1 VNNNDKKT
9 SEKHPKSVHRR
20 LFKLA
25 KGVYGFI
32 FSLAAFSL
40 AMAAVVILQM
50 YLLSIIINDVF
61 FLSQQPK
68 NSSLYLLFATI
79 IARALL
85 IWVRER
91 LAQQNAIKIK
101 SALRLKLFGH
111 LLELGPSYTKSEK
124 TGGLVAVVMDGVEKL
139 DEYYTRYIPA
149 VIHLVILPPAIIL
162 FALYTDWLS
171 GLIMLVTGPLIIFF
185 MWLIGSWAKSLTLK
199 LWHELSG
206 MSSYFLDALQGHKT
220 LKIFGSN
227 RKEADNVA
235 SISESYRAITM
246 RVLRVAFLSGMVLE
260 LAASISIALV
270 AVQVGIRLIEGLMIY
285 QLGLFV
291 LLLTPEFYLPFR
303 ALGQHYHSGLEGAA
317 AAEKIFEITD
327 DSRQFKS
334 EPNRIANLDNH
345 KIVLNFSDVSFTY
358 PKSEHPAVQKINCK
372 LEPDTLTAAVGKTGS
387 GKSTFA
393 YLMMGY
399 LQASA
404 GQIMVNGIPLD
415 KIDPEEWKSHIAY
428 VPQQPHFFNMS
439 VIENLLMA
447 KPKASLD
454 EVIEAA
460 KNAGVHGFINQ
471 LPQGYHT
478 LLHENASRLSGG
490 ERQRLA
496 IARAFLKNAPVL
508 ILDEP
513 TSNLDPESEE
523 HIAEATEK
531 LLKNRTTLIIAHRLK
546 TVYRADNILVFDNG
560 RIVESGSHH
569 SLIRQ
574 QGIYAG
580 YLKTMGNREGGMA

>member
-1 VNNNDKKT
+1 VSDKDKKT
-9 SEKHPKSVHRR
+9 SEKRPVSIHRR
-20 LFKLA
+20 LFSLA
-25 KGVYGFI
+25 KGVHGFI

-40 AMAAVVILQM
+40 VMAAVVILQM

-61 FLSQQPK
+61 FLSEHPK
-68 NSSLYLLFATI
+68 TSSLYLLFATI

-91 LAQQNAIKIK
+91 LAQQKAVRIK

-111 LLELGPSYTKSEK
+111 VLELGPSYTRSEK
-124 TGGLVAVVMDGVEKL
+124 TGGLLAVVMDGVEKL
-139 DEYYTRYIPA
+139 DDYFTRYIPS
-149 VIHLVILPPAIIL
+149 VIHLIILPPTIIL
-162 FALYTDWLS
+162 FALYIDWLS
-171 GLIMLVTGPLIIFF
+171 GLIMLFTGPLIMFF
-185 MWLIGSWAKSLTLK
+185 MWLIGTWAKNLTQK
-199 LWHELSG
+199 LWQELSG
-206 MSSYFLDALQGHKT
+206 MSSYFLDALQGLKT
-220 LKIFGSN
+220 FKIFGAS
-227 RKEADNVA
+227 RKESENVA
-235 SISESYRAITM
+235 SISDSYRNITM
-246 RVLRVAFLSGMVLE
+246 KVLRVAFLSGMVLE

-270 AVQVGIRLIEGLMIY
+270 AVQVGIRLIEGLMAY

-303 ALGQHYHSGLEGAA
+303 ALGQHYHSGMEGAA

-327 DSRQFKS
+327 AGQFKS
-334 EPNRIANLDNH
+334 EPESATSIGNRI
-345 KIVLNFSDVSFTY
+345 ITLNFADVSFTY
-358 PKSEHPAVQKINCK
+358 PKSEQPALQSIACR

-393 YLMMGY
+393 YLLMGY
-399 LQASA
+399 LQASS

-415 KIDPEEWKSHIAY
+415 QLDPEEWKAHIAY

-439 VIENLLMA
+439 VLENLLMA
-447 KPKASLD
+447 NPKASLD
-454 EVIEAA
+454 QVVEAT
-460 KNAGVHGFINQ
+460 KNAGAHGFINQ
-471 LPQGYHT
+471 LPQGYQT
-478 LLHENASRLSGG
+478 LLTENASRLSGG

-496 IARAFLKNAPVL
+496 IARAFLKDAPML

-546 TVYRADNILVFDNG
+546 TVYRADHILVFDQG
-560 RIVESGSHH
+560 KIVERGSHY
-569 SLIRQ
+569 SLMNQ
-574 QGIYAG
+574 KGIYEG
-580 YLKTMGNREGGMA
+580 YIKTSSDREGGMT

>member
-1 VNNNDKKT
+1 MNNNDKKI
-9 SEKHPKSVHRR
+9 SEKRPKSIHRR
-20 LFKLA
+20 LFGLA
-25 KGVYGFI
+25 KGVRGFI

-68 NSSLYLLFATI
+68 TYSLYLLFATI

-91 LAQQNAIKIK
+91 LAQQNAVKIK

-149 VIHLVILPPAIIL
+149 VIHLIILPPAIIL

-171 GLIMLVTGPLIIFF
+171 GLIMLFTGPLIVFF

-220 LKIFGSN
+220 MKIFGSN
-227 RKEADNVA
+227 RKETDNVA
-235 SISESYRAITM
+235 SISESYRTITM
-246 RVLRVAFLSGMVLE
+246 KVLRVAFLSGMVLE

-270 AVQVGIRLIEGLMIY
+270 AVQVGIRLIEGLMVY

-327 DSRQFKS
+327 SSQFSS
-334 EPNRIANLDNH
+334 EPNHTASLDNH
-345 KIVLNFSDVSFTY
+345 IITLNFADVSFTY
-358 PKSEHPAVQKINCK
+358 PKSEHPALQSINCR

-393 YLMMGY
+393 YLLMGY
-399 LQASA
+399 LQASS
-404 GQIMVNGIPLD
+404 GQIMVNGIPLNQV
-415 KIDPEEWKSHIAY
+415 DPEEWKAQIAY

-439 VIENLLMA
+439 VLENLLMA
-447 KPKASLD
+447 HPNASID
-454 EVIEAA
+454 QVMEAA
-460 KNAGVHGFINQ
+460 KNAGAHGFINQ

-523 HIAEATEK
+523 NIAEATEK
-531 LLKNRTTLIIAHRLK
+531 LLKNRTTFIIAHRLK
-546 TVYRADNILVFDNG
+546 TVYLADNILVFDRG
-560 RIVESGSHH
+560 RIVESGSHDT
-569 SLIRQ
+569 LVRQ
-574 QGIYAG
+574 EGIYAG
-580 YLKTMGNREGGMA
+580 YMKTMGNREGGMA

>member
-1 VNNNDKKT
+1 MSNNDKKI
-9 SEKHPKSVHRR
+9 SEKLSKSVHRR
-20 LFKLA
+20 LFWLA
-25 KGVYGFI
+25 KGVHGFI

-61 FLSQQPK
+61 FLSEQP
-68 NSSLYLLFATI
+68 NTSSLYLLLATI

-91 LAQQNAIKIK
+91 LAQQKAVRIK

-111 LLELGPSYTKSEK
+111 LLELGPSYTRSEK

-139 DEYYTRYIPA
+139 DDYFTRYIPS
-149 VIHLVILPPAIIL
+149 VIHLIILPPTIIL
-162 FALYTDWLS
+162 FALYIDWLS
-171 GLIMLVTGPLIIFF
+171 GLIMLFTGPLIVFF
-185 MWLIGSWAKSLTLK
+185 MWLIGTWAKNLTQK
-199 LWHELSG
+199 LWQELSS
-206 MSSYFLDALQGHKT
+206 MSSYFLDALQGLKT
-220 LKIFGSN
+220 FKIFGAN
-227 RKEADNVA
+227 RKESENVA
-235 SISESYRAITM
+235 IISDNYRNVTM
-246 RVLRVAFLSGMVLE
+246 KVLRVAFLSGMVLE

-270 AVQVGIRLIEGLMIY
+270 AVQVGIRLIEGLMVY

-303 ALGQHYHSGLEGAA
+303 ALGQHYHSGMEGVA

-327 DSRQFKS
+327 SSQFKS
-334 EPNRIANLDNH
+334 EPESIVSISNH
-345 KIVLNFSDVSFTY
+345 KITLDFTDVSFTY
-358 PKSEHPAVQKINCK
+358 PISEQPALQNIVCR

-393 YLMMGY
+393 YLLMGY
-399 LQASA
+399 LQASS
-404 GQIMVNGIPLD
+404 GKIMVNGIPLD
-415 KIDPEEWKSHIAY
+415 QLDPEEWKAHIAY

-439 VIENLLMA
+439 VLENLLMA
-447 KPKASLD
+447 NPKASHD
-454 EVIEAA
+454 QVIEAT
-460 KNAGVHGFINQ
+460 KNAGAHEFINQ
-471 LPQGYHT
+471 LPKGYHT
-478 LLHENASRLSGG
+478 LLSENASRLSGG

-496 IARAFLKNAPVL
+496 IARAFLKDAPML

-523 HIAEATEK
+523 HIAEATER
-531 LLKNRTTLIIAHRLK
+531 LIKNRTTLIIAHRLK

-560 RIVESGSHH
+560 RIVESGSHNA
-569 SLIRQ
+569 LIRQ
-574 QGIYAG
+574 EGTYAG
-580 YLKTMGNREGGMA
+580 YMKTIGSREGGMS